1 MRWRVCFYI
10 SNPDIEAMS
19 LPTAQPLELA
29 LRLVGF
35 TNESIMSVASQTPFP
50 GQYQEN
56 KKSSI
61 TKPSLAFVNH
71 TKAEHPTMRLLKY
84 HPTR

>member
-35 TNESIMSVASQTPFP
+35 TNESIMSVASQAPFQ

-56 KKSSI
+56 KKR
-61 TKPSLAFVNH
+61 KRVGSLA
-71 TKAEHPTMRLLKY
+71 T
-84 HPTR
+84 